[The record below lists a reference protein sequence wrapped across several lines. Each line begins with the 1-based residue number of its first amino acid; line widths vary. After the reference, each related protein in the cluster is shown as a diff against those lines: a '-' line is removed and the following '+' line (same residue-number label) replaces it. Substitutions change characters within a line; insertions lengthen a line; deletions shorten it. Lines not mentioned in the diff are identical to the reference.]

1 MAKKKKKIGPDFCL
15 SWLKFG
21 SQNFFHG
28 FHLVSYHSMQ
38 FQENLMNQTWEN
50 GKTPGFRPDFGPNLV
65 PKVFFRGFSA
75 LLQAIIVCNFKEN

>member
-1 MAKKKKKIGPDFCL
+1 MEKKKKKKNGPDFCL

-38 FQENLMNQTWEN
+38 FQENLMNQT
-50 GKTPGFRPDFGPNLV
+50 
-65 PKVFFRGFSA
+65 
-75 LLQAIIVCNFKEN
+75 